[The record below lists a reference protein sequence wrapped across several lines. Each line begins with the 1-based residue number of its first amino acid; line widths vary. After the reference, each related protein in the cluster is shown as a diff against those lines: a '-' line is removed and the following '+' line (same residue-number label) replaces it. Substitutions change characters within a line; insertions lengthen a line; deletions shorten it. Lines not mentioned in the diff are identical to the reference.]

1 MSQEEYK
8 KEELNL
14 RHMFLLLD
22 RKRKVAFKFF
32 FQKSAALHLKHMF
45 IFIELT

>member
-8 KEELNL
+8 KEQLNL
-14 RHMFLLLD
+14 QHMFLSLD
-22 RKRKVAFKFF
+22 RKRKVVF
-32 FQKSAALHLKHMF
+32 FQKSAALHLKHMC